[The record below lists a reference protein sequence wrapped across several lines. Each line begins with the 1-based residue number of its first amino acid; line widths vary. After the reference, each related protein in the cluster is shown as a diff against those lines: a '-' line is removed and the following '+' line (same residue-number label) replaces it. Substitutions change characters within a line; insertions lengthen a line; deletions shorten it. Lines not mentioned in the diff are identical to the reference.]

1 MPAYFFVKSFPSLIA
16 AARYLH
22 KYPHS
27 IPFIKPRTMSGV
39 KYFLGF
45 ILLMGGIGVLL
56 LAALFMIS
64 SPSVSSSFLT
74 WLAAGGLIATVTGGN
89 FVAKGE

>member
-1 MPAYFFVKSFPSLIA
+1 
-16 AARYLH
+16 
-22 KYPHS
+22 
-27 IPFIKPRTMSGV
+27 MSGV